1 MSTVGFVGL
10 GDMGSR
16 MVPHLLRAN
25 HRVIVFDVIRDRLDA
40 MKALGRS
47 PPTAR
52 PPPHA
57 MPMW

>member
-1 MSTVGFVGL
+1 MSSVGFVGL

-16 MVPHLLRAN
+16 MVPHLLRAK

-40 MKALGRS
+40 MTALGAVAAD
-47 PPTAR
+47 AR

-57 MPMW
+57 MPM